1 MGIATQVT
9 DQVVSRLKFP
19 KLLALFL
26 GLWILDIF
34 IPDPIPFFDEIM
46 LALGTAIFG
55 LWRERVSVPVTPVDL
70 GAAQI
75 KPEMKNVTP
84 QEPPVS

>member
-9 DQVVSRLKFP
+9 NHVVTRLKFP
-19 KLLALFL
+19 KLLTLFL
-26 GLWILDIF
+26 ALWILDIF

-55 LWRERVSVPVTPVDL
+55 LWRERVTVPVDPPVV
-70 GAAQI
+70 
-75 KPEMKNVTP
+75 KPPELKNVTP
-84 QEPPVS
+84 PGPPPLS